1 LAPTVGFAVC
11 ALISF
16 ALLTYALLHLEF
28 GPAYAV
34 WTGIG
39 AAGTALVGMAL
50 LGESVSAAK
59 LISVGLILAGVIG
72 LNLYGVTPVSRRS

>member
-1 LAPTVGFAVC
+1 MTPPTRPRFRAEAIIWLARTIGFAVC
-11 ALISF
+11 TPISF

-39 AAGTALVGMAL
+39 AARTALVGMAL
-50 LGESVSAAK
+50 LGQANPFPPPS
-59 LISVGLILAGVIG
+59 
-72 LNLYGVTPVSRRS
+72 